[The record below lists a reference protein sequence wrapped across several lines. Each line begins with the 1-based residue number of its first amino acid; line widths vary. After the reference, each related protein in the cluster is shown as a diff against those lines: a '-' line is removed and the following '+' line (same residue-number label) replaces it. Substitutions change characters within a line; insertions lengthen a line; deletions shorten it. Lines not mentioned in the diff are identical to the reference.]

1 MMDEQALFEAVG
13 EAKGHITDAIQ
24 YAESIERSLA
34 WAVRALDRVVTSE
47 TEELRGLIKGADDIL
62 DGVLDALREAERA
75 AEIKDEGRG

>member
-13 EAKGHITDAIQ
+13 EAKAHITDAIQ

-34 WAVRALDRVVTSE
+34 WAVRALPCGGQRDRGTA
-47 TEELRGLIKGADDIL
+47 RPIKGADDIL
-62 DGVLDALREAERA
+62 DGVLDAPREAERA

>member
-1 MMDEQALFEAVG
+1 M
-13 EAKGHITDAIQ
+13 
-24 YAESIERSLA
+24 
-34 WAVRALDRVVTSE
+34 TSQ